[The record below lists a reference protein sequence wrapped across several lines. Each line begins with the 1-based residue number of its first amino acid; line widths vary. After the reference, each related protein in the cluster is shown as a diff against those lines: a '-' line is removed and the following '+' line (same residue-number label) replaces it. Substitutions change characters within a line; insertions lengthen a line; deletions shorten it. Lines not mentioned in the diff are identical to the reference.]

1 MSLTKVTHSMILGS
15 VVDVLNYGAVGD
27 GIADDTNA
35 IKAAITAALALRQIG
50 SGGKFG
56 GNPLEVSVGTAPT
69 LYFPS
74 GIYKVT
80 SALTP
85 DTANYIAFLSI
96 VGEEAIIA
104 VSDGVICFG
113 GVGYMTNISGLAIR
127 DGSVAI
133 SVKTNNADTSLINI
147 SNCSFA
153 DQTTATVRTDNNSNS
168 TQLTIQH
175 CKYVNYEATGYF
187 LYQVTGDRVD
197 IKNTWVYTQA
207 PAAFYVAG
215 GQLSMY
221 EMVGVPDGLINQ
233 TGGRWIDFTGDA
245 QSLICYN
252 SRFGGESAGTAIVF
266 NYVTPQAT
274 YPFFTS
280 QIIFKDC
287 DLFAG
292 NAGRADRGVVI
303 AKSGLPGIVRIEGC
317 RGPTDAFFIND
328 QMTSGTLIDWLN
340 TYEISAVGKG
350 TLSIMINN
358 TSTASA
364 TLSTSAALT
373 KRLRPYLYLETDG
386 TIDTSYINRQLNL
399 PYVDTLTIQSHVVQ
413 GLNYPMTS
421 TSTTI
426 AIVDTEI
433 YTNTS
438 FMGFSGKAIYDVHIS
453 GNPNNAGSST
463 YNVPLIGALIV
474 GGGFIAT
481 PQTEIFY
488 SDIYKPNFTGL
499 VEFTVT
505 AVFWNGTSEVANI
518 TPGDTA
524 YQIRIKVDGFVT
536 STGTALV
543 VRLTK
548 RL

>member
-50 SGGKFG
+50 SGGRFG
-56 GNPLEVSVGTAPT
+56 GTALGVSEGTAPT
-69 LYFPS
+69 VFFPS
-74 GIYKVT
+74 GVYKIT
-80 SALTP
+80 STLSD
-85 DTANYIAFLSI
+85 DTANFLAYLNF
-96 VGEEAIIA
+96 VGEDSFLVFANGII
-104 VSDGVICFG
+104 GFG
-113 GVGYMTNISGLAIR
+113 GVGYMSTFQGLQFRGGAT
-127 DGSVAI
+127 AI
-133 SVKTNNADTSLINI
+133 SIKTNNADTSLIDI
-147 SNCSFA
+147 SYCQFN
-153 DQTTATVRTDNNSNS
+153 DQTTASVATDSNSNS
-168 TQLTIQH
+168 TLLTISN
-175 CKYVNYEATGYF
+175 CKYVNYQSTGYL
-187 LYQVTGDRVD
+187 LYALTGDRMDVS
-197 IKNTWVYTQA
+197 KTWVYTAA
-207 PAAFYVAG
+207 PACFYVAG

-252 SRFGGESAGTAIVF
+252 SRFGGESAGAAIVF
-266 NYVTPQAT
+266 NYVTPQYAP
-274 YPFFTS
+274 PFFTK

-292 NAGRADRGVVI
+292 SADRADRGVVI

-317 RGPTDAFFIND
+317 RGPSDAFFIND

-340 TYEISAVGKG
+340 TYEISSVGKG

-364 TLSTSAALT
+364 TLSTSTALT

-386 TIDTSYINRQLNL
+386 TINTSYINRQLNL
-399 PYVDTLTIQSHVVQ
+399 PYVDTLTIESQVVQ
-413 GLNYPMTS
+413 GLSYPMTS
-421 TSTTI
+421 TSGTI
-426 AIVDTEI
+426 AIVDTGI
-433 YTNTS
+433 YTNTT
-438 FMGFSGKAIYDVHIS
+438 FMGFGGKAIYDVHIS
-453 GNPNNAGSST
+453 GNPNNAGSAN

-488 SDIYKPNFTGL
+488 SDIYKPNFTATA
-499 VEFTVT
+499 EFTVT
-505 AVFWNGTSEVANI
+505 SVFWNGTTEVANI
-518 TPGDTA
+518 TPGDTT
-524 YQIRIKVDGFVT
+524 YQIRIKVDGFVS
-536 STGTALV
+536 STGSQLV